1 MSFQGSLREL
11 QLADIVQLFSSS
23 GKTGKFA
30 LVNDDE
36 TGELYLKQGR
46 IVHAQVA
53 DLAGDE
59 AVYVL
64 ASWSSGDFSFTPDA
78 ETDRVTVQKS
88 NTRLLMEAAHQHD
101 EWRVLARKIP
111 GLSAVP
117 TLRSPEAGRPVTLSP
132 GEWRQIVAIDG
143 RKNIRELA
151 SESGNSS
158 FEVAKTLY
166 GLITEGLVEMRPPA
180 RERTPS
186 SRGGEAHPRHTVYAN
201 PAGGRVRARRAGL
214 GFARGLPA
222 ARSRRDRERGRPG
235 SASRARCRNGESDHG
250 AGRRPSEPHLSRK
263 DASRSAAP
271 GLRAGKEGLLLL
283 RPLRAALLIF
293 ASAAAAIGQTPS
305 PTPTPRRSPGSHPC
319 RPKPRRREPSRR
331 RNQLRRRRRARARRK
346 RAGSFPA

>member
-53 DLAGDE
+53 DLVGDE

-151 SESGNSS
+151 RESGNSS
-158 FEVAKTLY
+158 FEVAKTIY
-166 GLITEGLVEMRPPA
+166 GLITAGLVEMRPPA
-180 RERTPS
+180 RERTPLEPGEEKRILGILCTRIRQEAEFALGEPVS
-186 SRGGEAHPRHTVYAN
+186 ASLEDSQRRALAGIERGAGLEALRALVAETVKAITERGGV
-201 PAGGRVRARRAGL
+201 L
-214 GFARGLPA
+214 
-222 ARSRRDRERGRPG
+222 
-235 SASRARCRNGESDHG
+235 
-250 AGRRPSEPHLSRK
+250 
-263 DASRSAAP
+263 
-271 GLRAGKEGLLLL
+271 
-283 RPLRAALLIF
+283 
-293 ASAAAAIGQTPS
+293 
-305 PTPTPRRSPGSHPC
+305 
-319 RPKPRRREPSRR
+319 PSRTF
-331 RNQLRRRRRARARRK
+331 QEKMPLVLQPQA
-346 RAGSFPA
+346 